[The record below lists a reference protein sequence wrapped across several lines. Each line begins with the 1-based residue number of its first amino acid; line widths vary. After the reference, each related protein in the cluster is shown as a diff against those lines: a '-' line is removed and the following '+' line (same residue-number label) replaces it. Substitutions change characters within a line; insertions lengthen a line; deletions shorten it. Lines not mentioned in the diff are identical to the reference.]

1 MEVFGCNMGGGEVRD
16 FVFISVTYN
25 TSLAGLSNV
34 MLKTTV
40 SLSVG
45 GENQTFFFFFFY
57 LILTLLRNSVMNVH

>member
-1 MEVFGCNMGGGEVRD
+1 MRD

-25 TSLAGLSNV
+25 TSLAGLSKV

-40 SLSVG
+40 SLSG
-45 GENQTFFFFFFY
+45 GDQTFFFFY